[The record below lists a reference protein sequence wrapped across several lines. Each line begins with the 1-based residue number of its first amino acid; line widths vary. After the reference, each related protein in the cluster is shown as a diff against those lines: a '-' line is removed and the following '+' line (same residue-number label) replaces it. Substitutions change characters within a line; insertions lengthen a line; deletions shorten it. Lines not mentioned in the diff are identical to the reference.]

1 MCKKPYVWFPYSGSL
16 DLLNGERV
24 IGEGLNMGVFT
35 QDLAQD
41 LPLDQP
47 ALTYVL
53 DTVRASDPSISDQR
67 ARGEMI
73 FTLSL
78 TVLG

>member
-1 MCKKPYVWFPYSGSL
+1 
-16 DLLNGERV
+16 
-24 IGEGLNMGVFT
+24 MGVFT

-53 DTVRASDPSISDQR
+53 DTVRALDPTITDQR
-67 ARGEMI
+67 ARGKTHHHNIIMTANPILCEYGVAPNG
-73 FTLSL
+73 LVSCRS
-78 TVLG
+78 